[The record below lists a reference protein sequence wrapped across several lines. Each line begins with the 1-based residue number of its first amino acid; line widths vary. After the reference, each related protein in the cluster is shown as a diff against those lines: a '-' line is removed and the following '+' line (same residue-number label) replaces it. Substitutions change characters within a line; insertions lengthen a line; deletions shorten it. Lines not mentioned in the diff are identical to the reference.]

1 MLLDTHVLLW
11 WAEGDRRLGPL
22 AQRLFT
28 LPPAT
33 LRFSAVS
40 AWEISIKITAG
51 RLALDDEVEVLV
63 ARAGLMALPL
73 TMAHALAAGRLP
85 RLHGD
90 PFDRALIAQA
100 QVEGL
105 QLVSADRAVL
115 AYDVDSL
122 DART

>member
-1 MLLDTHVLLW
+1 M
-11 WAEGDRRLGPL
+11 
-22 AQRLFT
+22 
-28 LPPAT
+28 
-33 LRFSAVS
+33 S

-51 RLALDDEVEVLV
+51 RLALDDDVEVLV